1 MFCFVFLLSS
11 FAKRSHWTGCFEF
24 AVGCVCF
31 DCKDVRAKGGNNK
44 KQKKALKMCKL
55 QKHGFHPFLQCVEL
69 ASGVGGALAP
79 PFLSSFNRPCQSCLM
94 PNPPPPFHFSPYTR
108 KRRRRRRRRWGEKKA
123 PGRAHLS
130 FDQLISY
137 SIWPPHGLMAK
148 PEPSDEPYIFPFSFL
163 TFFFFFF

>member
-94 PNPPPPFHFSPYTR
+94 PNPPPLPFLSLY
-108 KRRRRRRRRWGEKKA
+108 KKKKKKKKKEM
-123 PGRAHLS
+123 GGKKS
-130 FDQLISY
+130 SW
-137 SIWPPHGLMAK
+137 SCPPLVRPTYFLFHMATTWANGK
-148 PEPSDEPYIFPFSFL
+148 ARTI
-163 TFFFFFF
+163 